1 MQFSIQ
7 FKSDATATPIHENA
21 QLNELRGRIVGK
33 DCTLGSGKVIYRII
47 HVYRYGWAPSIMA
60 TIRNVNSG
68 SGLSEKLV
76 ALDKLIIH
84 CGDVDESSLLNFNQ
98 DDYQEE
104 ITSLLKTGESLHKS
118 Y

>member
-7 FKSDATATPIHENA
+7 FRGDGNESLVRENA

-47 HVYRYGWAPSIMA
+47 HVYRYGWSASIMA
-60 TIRNVNSG
+60 TIRNVNRG
-68 SGLSEKLV
+68 FGLSEKLV
-76 ALDKLIIH
+76 ALDKLIID
-84 CGDVDESSLLNFNQ
+84 CGDVDESDLLNFDQ
-98 DDYQEE
+98 DDYQNE
-104 ITSLLKTGESLHKS
+104 ITSILKTGKSLHKS